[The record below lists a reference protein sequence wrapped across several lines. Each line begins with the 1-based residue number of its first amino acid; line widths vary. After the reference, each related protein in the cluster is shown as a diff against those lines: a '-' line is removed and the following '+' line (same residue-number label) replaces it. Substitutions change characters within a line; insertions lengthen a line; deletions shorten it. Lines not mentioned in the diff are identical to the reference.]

1 LRGELV
7 EQAIIVRIWEEI
19 RLEIASKYPVD
30 NVEMPNIKALVL
42 KHKNFREALRKLH
55 LLYLIEDYRLSSG
68 RALQSKSSPPS
79 WAFEWP
85 HGDDTSVFKGT
96 TPL

>member
-1 LRGELV
+1 METEQFILRGELV

-42 KHKNFREALRKLH
+42 KHKNFREALRKLLSSSH
-55 LLYLIEDYRLSSG
+55 IEDTSEIEWGAKCEKPSG
-68 RALQSKSSPPS
+68 FQLLR
-79 WAFEWP
+79 ECY
-85 HGDDTSVFKGT
+85 
-96 TPL
+96 